1 MNAIVNCSRRS
12 ALKAIGA
19 AGGLVLGTRLI
30 PGTFKFASAA
40 GETTLTPNVFV
51 AIAKDGTVTLF
62 AHRSEMGQG
71 IRTGLAMLLADELE
85 ADWARIKVEQADG
98 DAKYGDQ
105 YTDGSRSIV
114 KNYQR
119 LREFGATAR
128 LLLEQAAAKQLGVAV
143 SEVKAQNHKVVHAA
157 SGKSL
162 DYGELVETAATMP
175 VPDVKTVTLKDPKD
189 FRYIGKEMPGVDL
202 HDMMMGA
209 AKYTIDIRLPGM
221 KYASVERCPVV
232 LGKFASYDASE
243 TLKVP
248 GVEKVV
254 EIPPPTKPVMF
265 KPLGGIAVVA
275 TNSWAAMEGR
285 SKLKVTWD
293 LGENAGYNTEA
304 ARKEMEATASKPGDR
319 FRSNGNA
326 ETAFA
331 AGGKTLE
338 ATYYTPHFV
347 HAPMEPPGAVANV
360 QGDKVE
366 VWSSTQDGQAAQA
379 VVAEALGID
388 KANVISHVPL
398 LGGAF
403 GRKSKPDFAAEAAL
417 ISRAVGAPVK
427 VTWMREDDIKHGYY
441 HSSSVQYVKAAVDDR
456 GKATAWLHRSVFP
469 PITSIFTADAA
480 KPDSWELDFG
490 LSDLPYDIPNI
501 ALENGPA
508 PAHVRIGWM
517 RSVQNV
523 FHAFAISSF
532 ADELAQAAGRDPVE
546 HLLELIGP
554 PRKVDLAAA
563 GVKQYFNY
571 DNSTDIYPID
581 TGRLAN
587 VVKLVAEK
595 SGWGTPLPKGQG
607 RGIAAHRAFLT
618 YVATVVHVEVSKDG
632 KTITIPR
639 LDMAVDAGTVVN
651 PDRVKAQMEGA
662 NIYGMSSARFGEI
675 TAKEGRIE
683 QSNFDDYLVARIGDA
698 PRELHVHLVES
709 TAPPGGVGEP
719 GVPPFA
725 PALCNAIF
733 AATGKRVRSLPISK
747 HDLSWT

>member
-1 MNAIVNCSRRS
+1 MSSIINCSRRS

-19 AGGLVLGTRLI
+19 AGGLVLGTRLL
-30 PGTFKFASAA
+30 PGGFKIAAAA
-40 GETTLTPNVFV
+40 GEAGLAPNAFV
-51 AIAKDGTVTLF
+51 SIAKDGTVTLF

-71 IRTGLAMLLADELE
+71 IRTGLTMLLADELE
-85 ADWARIKVEQADG
+85 ADWSRVKVQQADG
-98 DAKYGDQ
+98 NEKYGDQ

-119 LREFGATAR
+119 LREFGAAAR
-128 LLLEQAAAKQLGVAV
+128 QMLEQAAAKTWGVDVA
-143 SEVKAQNHKVVHAA
+143 EVKAQNHTVVHAA

-162 DYGELVETAATMP
+162 GYGELVETAATLP
-175 VPDVKTVTLKDPKD
+175 VPEAAALKLKDPKD
-189 FRYIGKEMPGVDL
+189 FRYIGKEMPIVDL
-202 HDMMMGA
+202 QDMMVGA

-243 TLKVP
+243 TLKVA

-254 EIPPPTKPVMF
+254 EIPVPTKPVMF

-285 SKLKVTWD
+285 RKLKVQWD
-293 LGENAGYNTEA
+293 LGENAAYDTDT
-304 ARKEMEATASKPGDR
+304 ARKEMETTASQPGDR
-319 FRSNGNA
+319 FRSSGNA
-326 ETAFA
+326 ETALA
-331 AGGKTLE
+331 GGGKTLE

-347 HAPMEPPGAVANV
+347 HAPMEPPGAVADV
-360 QGDKVE
+360 KGDKVE
-366 VWSSTQDGQAAQA
+366 VWSSTQDAQAAQA
-379 VVAEALGID
+379 TVAEALGID
-388 KANVISHVPL
+388 KANVTSHVPL

-490 LSDLPYDIPNI
+490 LTDLPYDIPNI

-508 PAHVRIGWM
+508 PARVRIGWM

-523 FHAFAISSF
+523 FHAFAINSF
-532 ADELAQAAGRDPVE
+532 VDELAQAAGRDPVE
-546 HLLELIGP
+546 YLLDLIGP
-554 PRKVDLAAA
+554 ARKIDLTAS

-571 DNSTDIYPID
+571 DNSTDVYPID
-581 TGRLAN
+581 TGRLTN
-587 VVKLVAEK
+587 VVKVVAEK
-595 SGWGTPLPKGQG
+595 AGWGKQLPKGQG
-607 RGIAAHRAFLT
+607 LGIAAHRAFLT

-632 KTITIPR
+632 KTVTIPR
-639 LDMAVDAGTVVN
+639 IDMAVDAGIVVN

-675 TAKEGRIE
+675 TAKDGRIQ

-698 PRELHVHLVES
+698 PREVNVHLVES

-719 GVPPFA
+719 GLPPFA

>member
-1 MNAIVNCSRRS
+1 
-12 ALKAIGA
+12 
-19 AGGLVLGTRLI
+19 
-30 PGTFKFASAA
+30 
-40 GETTLTPNVFV
+40 
-51 AIAKDGTVTLF
+51 
-62 AHRSEMGQG
+62 
-71 IRTGLAMLLADELE
+71 
-85 ADWARIKVEQADG
+85 
-98 DAKYGDQ
+98 
-105 YTDGSRSIV
+105 
-114 KNYQR
+114 
-119 LREFGATAR
+119 
-128 LLLEQAAAKQLGVAV
+128 
-143 SEVKAQNHKVVHAA
+143 
-157 SGKSL
+157 
-162 DYGELVETAATMP
+162 
-175 VPDVKTVTLKDPKD
+175 
-189 FRYIGKEMPGVDL
+189 
-202 HDMMMGA
+202 
-209 AKYTIDIRLPGM
+209 
-221 KYASVERCPVV
+221 
-232 LGKFASYDASE
+232 
-243 TLKVP
+243 
-248 GVEKVV
+248 
-254 EIPPPTKPVMF
+254 
-265 KPLGGIAVVA
+265 
-275 TNSWAAMEGR
+275 MEGR
-285 SKLKVTWD
+285 RKLKVQWD
-293 LGENAGYNTEA
+293 LGENAGYDTTA
-304 ARKEMEATASKPGDR
+304 ARKEMETTASKPGDR
-319 FRSNGNA
+319 FRSSGDTD
-326 ETAFA
+326 TALA

-366 VWSSTQDGQAAQA
+366 VWSSTQDAQAAQA

-388 KANVISHVPL
+388 KANVTSHVPL

-501 ALENGPA
+501 ALENGAA

-523 FHAFAISSF
+523 FHAFAIGSF

-587 VVKLVAEK
+587 VVKVVAEK
-595 SGWGTPLPKGQG
+595 AGWGKQLPKGQG
-607 RGIAAHRAFLT
+607 LGIAAHRAFLT
-618 YVATVVHVEVSKDG
+618 YVATVVHVEVSQNG

-683 QSNFDDYLVARIGDA
+683 QGNFDDYLVARIGDA
-698 PRELHVHLVES
+698 PREIHVHLVES